1 MTNEFKIISE
11 DGLKTL
17 CKAIKKTS
25 TIGEIIDD
33 DNSVTDKTYSS
44 FKIDERLNTKI
55 DKTQLTTVLD
65 ETVTDEQIP
74 GAKVVVDEL
83 NTKANDSEVV
93 KKTDIA
99 TTIDGNSTDDEI
111 VSAKLAYTNF
121 IRGKSARQS
130 YLDEIG
136 TNDVLQFPEGKYTIS
151 ESVTYANLP
160 VGIKAG
166 YLEIWNMNGG
176 SHETPFNS
184 IWKYRVVKL
193 QDYNTK
199 KSYYR
204 VLRSGESG
212 VFLDTGW
219 QRLCTTTVADV
230 SKTVYSL
237 DTSCDGVYKKGDTN
251 TDNCWY
257 AIRNGWC
264 IVQIDLKCLQVGAGF
279 KHVFTSLPKP
289 IASIANVIITNDKK
303 IDVGDKPLIVII
315 GTDGSMKVEGGKL
328 DGRYIGTFSY
338 PVAE

>member
-1 MTNEFKIISE
+1 MANEFKIISE

-44 FKIDERLNTKI
+44 FKIDGRLNTKI
-55 DKTQLTTVLD
+55 DKT
-65 ETVTDEQIP
+65 
-74 GAKVVVDEL
+74 
-83 NTKANDSEVV
+83 
-93 KKTDIA
+93 DIA
-99 TTIDGNSTDDEI
+99 TTIDSNSTDDEI

-121 IRGKSARQS
+121 MRGKSANQS

-136 TNDVLQFPEGKYTIS
+136 TNDVLQFPEGKYIIS
-151 ESVTYANLP
+151 ENVTYANLP

-166 YLEIWNMNGG
+166 YLEIWNMNGK

-204 VLRSGESG
+204 VLRSGESA

-230 SKTVYSL
+230 NE
-237 DTSCDGVYKKGDTN
+237 TSIEFDKNALGLNILNNRSSYKVINGVCYVLMELHIEAPSDYKSYGYTKVNTN
-251 TDNCWY
+251 
-257 AIRNGWC
+257 
-264 IVQIDLKCLQVGAGF
+264 
-279 KHVFTSLPKP
+279 SLPK
-289 IASIANVIITNDKK
+289 IGFNTKGVLNVVESNSSISTVLDKGTTDIKLHGNILPKEGTYVIQ
-303 IDVGDKPLIVII
+303 
-315 GTDGSMKVEGGKL
+315 GS
-328 DGRYIGTFSY
+328 FSY